1 MILATVSTSSNT
13 VAVAALLVAAIVGF
27 GGPLI
32 QSRAADRRQKKA
44 LDAAKDELST
54 RLSAESDRLAQT
66 LAAEHRKARYES
78 ERDALDAGAVFLQRF
93 RARMGSSAPAIGS
106 PEMAEMSEELG
117 TQLARLRLWFS
128 EDSQIVQAFQ
138 KMLASC
144 AVYALER
151 GHPGTYAISSDQIQE
166 EITQLRAE
174 YLDAAR
180 EHLSSR

>member
-1 MILATVSTSSNT
+1 MAEPTT
-13 VAVAALLVAAIVGF
+13 G
-27 GGPLI
+27 
-32 QSRAADRRQKKA
+32 
-44 LDAAKDELST
+44 AKHE
-54 RLSAESDRLAQT
+54 
-66 LAAEHRKARYES
+66 RKASVIDDCGR
-78 ERDALDAGAVFLQRF
+78 VQ
-93 RARMGSSAPAIGS
+93 

-144 AVYALER
+144 TVYALER

-180 EHLSSR
+180 EHLRSR

>member
-1 MILATVSTSSNT
+1 MILAAVSTSSNT

-93 RARMGSSAPAIGS
+93 RARMDRLAPAIGS
-106 PEMAEMSEELG
+106 PEMTEMSEELG

-128 EDSQIVQAFQ
+128 EDSRIIQAFQ
-138 KMLASC
+138 KMLVAC
-144 AVYALER
+144 AVHALER
-151 GHPGTYAISSDQIQE
+151 GHPGTYDVSSSQIQE
-166 EITQLRAE
+166 EVTQFRVE